1 MQAPLKSLCVADS
14 GANPEWI
21 AADLLSQAEHDRR
34 AAVFLITPDADFGK
48 KVEEAMT
55 RQTKERNRKDII
67 ESSIGDYAKAFL
79 CQTPEEC
86 FDIVNKIAPEH
97 LEIELPDPEKYLPL
111 VVNAGAIFLGKW
123 TSEPLGDYM
132 AGPNHTLPTSGTA
145 AFSSPLGVYDFMK
158 HSGVEIYNKEAFH
171 AVAPKVMKL
180 ALAEGLDAHASAVE
194 VRYNEQ

>member
-1 MQAPLKSLCVADS
+1 
-14 GANPEWI
+14 
-21 AADLLSQAEHDRR
+21 
-34 AAVFLITPDADFGK
+34 
-48 KVEEAMT
+48 MT

-97 LEIELPDPEKYLPL
+97 LEIELPDPEKYLPF

-158 HSGVEIYNKEAFH
+158 HSSVEIYNKEAFH

-180 ALAEGLDAHASAVE
+180 ALAEGLDAHAAAVE

>member
-1 MQAPLKSLCVADS
+1 
-14 GANPEWI
+14 
-21 AADLLSQAEHDRR
+21 
-34 AAVFLITPDADFGK
+34 
-48 KVEEAMT
+48 MT

-123 TSEPLGDYM
+123 TSEPLATTWLAPITPSPRPGR
-132 AGPNHTLPTSGTA
+132 PPSLPHWVCTIS
-145 AFSSPLGVYDFMK
+145 
-158 HSGVEIYNKEAFH
+158 
-171 AVAPKVMKL
+171 
-180 ALAEGLDAHASAVE
+180 
-194 VRYNEQ
+194 